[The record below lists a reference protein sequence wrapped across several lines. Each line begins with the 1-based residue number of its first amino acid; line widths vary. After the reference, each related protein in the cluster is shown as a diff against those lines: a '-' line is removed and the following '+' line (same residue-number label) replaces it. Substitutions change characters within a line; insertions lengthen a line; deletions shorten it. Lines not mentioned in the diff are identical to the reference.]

1 MAGNGQAAERD
12 YQFDNI
18 RLLLIFFVVF
28 GHLLESFA
36 IGSLLYRF
44 IYSFHMPVFIFIN
57 GYFAKFDPKKTL
69 LSLLLP
75 YLLFQVLYFFFYA
88 ALYHNGNGFSDLQFT
103 TPCWLLWYLVAPIA
117 YQLILPFISTENKAA
132 QGAILLASVAV
143 SLLSGC
149 GQGFGYF
156 LSLSRIFAFLPF
168 FVAGFYLRKNQKL
181 LFSIRQE
188 GGLCVSAASF
198 LIPVAV
204 FLFLHFDGAVTRN
217 VLYASSSY
225 GGGYTLRM
233 RAGLSV
239 IAFAWI
245 FFFLRVMPR
254 GKIPF
259 CTVCGANTFSVY
271 LLHGFLVRLMAKGG
285 IFTFSPWLNV
295 LIAALF
301 AIAIVAAFGNKWV
314 GRVFGFVFTFQ
325 WVEKIF
331 AHISRVKREAYI
343 DRVS

>member
-1 MAGNGQAAERD
+1 M
-12 YQFDNI
+12 
-18 RLLLIFFVVF
+18 
-28 GHLLESFA
+28 
-36 IGSLLYRF
+36 
-44 IYSFHMPVFIFIN
+44 
-57 GYFAKFDPKKTL
+57 
-69 LSLLLP
+69 
-75 YLLFQVLYFFFYA
+75 LFQVLYFFFYA

-103 TPCWLLWYLVAPIA
+103 TPCWLLWYLVALIA

-271 LLHGFLVRLMAKGG
+271 LLHGFLVRLMAKGE

-331 AHISRVKREAYI
+331 AHISRAKREAYI